1 MKTLILASFLTLCAS
16 IAYAGSSC
24 GGGGC
29 DKDKKGGKSGLTET
43 TSLIA
48 GTSCGDK
55 CGDKKKEKA
64 PEKAPKTG
72 LTESTDLFAGAGCGT
87 GCGDKKDK
95 KPVVAAPATFSA

>member
-29 DKDKKGGKSGLTET
+29 DKDEKGGKSGLTET

-55 CGDKKKEKA
+55 CGDKKT
-64 PEKAPKTG
+64 EKAPKTG

-87 GCGDKKDK
+87 GCGDKKKDK